1 MSTISVLCTENNGGS
16 EDNIKDTEPAKLI
29 VFSMPLVASC
39 FEELSVLSSKFGVLE
54 GMVNYMSDTLKQI
67 SEAWEE
73 ILLEMDIKLASYA
86 SKLPNN
92 THSGGSCGM
101 AADFLELLTF
111 GIPSPELE
119 AFLLQELTEKG
130 LKKLGHSIDVSYS
143 NVQRLVLK
151 YLHTVSQSLNFHLA
165 EMMGQVKASDKY
177 GMILG
182 VTEEN
187 IVNAQQKAASFWNK
201 GIELQ
206 QVIDESMKS
215 FKAFFRWLYVEI
227 LRLSDEDV
235 SGNIGF

>member
-1 MSTISVLCTENNGGS
+1 MCTENQ
-16 EDNIKDTEPAKLI
+16 EDVQNSYANETEPVKQVVL
-29 VFSMPLVASC
+29 SMPLISSC
-39 FEELSVLSSKFGVLE
+39 FEELSNLSSKFGVLE
-54 GMVNYMSDTLKQI
+54 GMMNYMSDTLKQI

-73 ILLEMDIKLASYA
+73 ILLEMDVKLASYA
-86 SKLPNN
+86 SKLPKDSVN
-92 THSGGSCGM
+92 GGSYGM

-111 GIPSPELE
+111 GIASPELE

-165 EMMGQVKASDKY
+165 EMMGQVKASNKY

-182 VTEEN
+182 VSEEN
-187 IVNAQQKAASFWNK
+187 IINAQQKAASFWNK

-206 QVIDESMKS
+206 QVIDDSMKS

-235 SGNIGF
+235 SGKHIGYRVE